1 MEDEDKLIVLCK
13 KCYENNEYFIPLYQ
27 KGKIKYEIELKCPK
41 NHIIDKDN
49 NINIYL
55 DNELKKKLREC
66 QIHNEVF
73 CGWIEKEF
81 RNICFYD
88 VGYQMKDKK
97 DYLLYGN
104 LFPGYSEQIKQ
115 QEHIK
120 KIKELMIKFKN
131 DTPELIKE
139 IEYLELVY
147 KHISMNLN
155 LFYNYKIHNYQIVK
169 NINNVLNIITPGEVD
184 DLDKIRLLNKYN
196 GILSGINK
204 MAKDLEIKETN
215 LGENEYNCFE
225 PLIGENPFN
234 NKKNYFLQLK
244 RGINN
249 NEINIYDK
257 DGYNVNKI
265 HLFYDIFDSK
275 NYLSL
280 MFSEKI
286 LIIFFRR
293 LYFYIISDDYKMCES
308 FDFKFEHLLPFNHFL
323 SDVNYSFDDLLK
335 INSTNILLIN
345 SKNGYVITFDKELKN
360 LIQLYKL
367 STVNII
373 KANSVYYMNMNNIV
387 ETGIIIISEN
397 SLNNKDLDNIN
408 KDSKFTMFNDK
419 MEIIHEFNFKLNHKK
434 NQIIKIHYA
443 YKNNMILIFT
453 MNKILQLKLD
463 TQEIITIYDI
473 TGYFNAEETNYQNL
487 ANKIKI
493 IYNYDK
499 ANKKIEEKILIIN
512 EEKKQFCLFEW
523 EEKILILKKK
533 IIYPNLLNIIVYYPS
548 DILYLLNAEP
558 IFEPEI
564 LFINSVVKDSDT
576 NNSNNYR

>member
-1 MEDEDKLIVLCK
+1 
-13 KCYENNEYFIPLYQ
+13 
-27 KGKIKYEIELKCPK
+27 
-41 NHIIDKDN
+41 
-49 NINIYL
+49 
-55 DNELKKKLREC
+55 
-66 QIHNEVF
+66 
-73 CGWIEKEF
+73 
-81 RNICFYD
+81 
-88 VGYQMKDKK
+88 
-97 DYLLYGN
+97 
-104 LFPGYSEQIKQ
+104 
-115 QEHIK
+115 
-120 KIKELMIKFKN
+120 MIKFKN

-244 RGINN
+244 RGIDN

-265 HLFYDIFDSK
+265 HLFYDIFNSK

-286 LIIFFRR
+286 LIIFLRE

-308 FDFKFEHLLPFNHFL
+308 IKFYFDHLLPFNHFL
-323 SDVNYSFDDLLK
+323 SGVNYSFDDLLK

-373 KANSVYYMNMNNIV
+373 KANSVYYMNKNNIV

-419 MEIIHEFNFKLNHKK
+419 MEIIHEFNFKLNYKK

-512 EEKKQFCLFEW
+512 EKKKQFCLFEW

>member
-1 MEDEDKLIVLCK
+1 MDDEDKLIVLCK

-27 KGKIKYEIELKCPK
+27 KGKNKYEIELKCPK

-49 NINIYL
+49 NINIFL
-55 DNELKKKLREC
+55 DNKLKKKIGEC
-66 QIHNEVF
+66 QIHCEVF
-73 CGWIEKEF
+73 CGWFDKEL

-88 VGYQMKDKK
+88 VGYLMKDKK

-104 LFPGYSEQIKQ
+104 LVPGYVEQIKQ

-120 KIKELMIKFKN
+120 KIKELIIKFKN
-131 DTPELIKE
+131 DTPELIEE
-139 IEYLELVY
+139 IEYLELLH

-169 NINNVLNIITPGEVD
+169 NITNVLNIITSEEVD
-184 DLDKIRLLNKYN
+184 ALDKTRLLNKYN
-196 GILSGINK
+196 IILSGINK
-204 MAKDLEIKETN
+204 MTKDLEVKEAN

-225 PLIGENPFN
+225 PLIGENPYN
-234 NKKNYFLQLK
+234 NKKNYFLQIK
-244 RGINN
+244 KGNN
-249 NEINIYDK
+249 NEINIYDQ
-257 DGYNVNKI
+257 DGFNVNKI
-265 HLFYDIFDSK
+265 SLYLGFLDAK

-280 MFSEKI
+280 MFSEKVLI
-286 LIIFFRR
+286 LFFRQY
-293 LYFYIISDDYKMCES
+293 LHFYIISDDYKKYES
-308 FDFKFEHLLPFNHFL
+308 YNLQFEHLLPFNHFL
-323 SDVNYSFDDLLK
+323 SDVNHNNDDLLK

-345 SKNGYVITFDKELKN
+345 NKNGYVITFDEELKY

-367 STVNII
+367 NTGNII
-373 KANSVYYMNMNNIV
+373 KANSVYYKNVNNIV

-397 SLNNKDLDNIN
+397 TLNNNDLININ
-408 KDSKFTMFNDK
+408 KDSKFTLYNDK
-419 MEIIHEFNFKLNHKK
+419 MEIIHEFNFKLDYKK

-453 MNKILQLKLD
+453 INRIFQLKLD
-463 TQEIITIYDI
+463 TEEIITIYDI
-473 TGYFNAEETNYQNL
+473 TDYINAEEKNYKNL

-512 EEKKQFCLFEW
+512 DEKKQFSLYEW
-523 EEKILILKKK
+523 EGKILVFKGKNT
-533 IIYPNLLNIIVYYPS
+533 YPNLLNVIVYYPA